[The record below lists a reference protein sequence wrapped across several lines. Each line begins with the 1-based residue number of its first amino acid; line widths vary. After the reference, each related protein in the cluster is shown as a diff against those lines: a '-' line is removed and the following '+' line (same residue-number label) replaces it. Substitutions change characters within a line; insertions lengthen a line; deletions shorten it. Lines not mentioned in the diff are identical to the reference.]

1 MIKKLNITTLWLCL
15 LVVLVPGCGRKSTT
29 GKSGSVKVERDGGK
43 KQKGKKKSLFLDD
56 SAQEFVFEEEA
67 GTNAFEAGAM
77 QDKSRINLVET
88 PANRE
93 WEERRAQQAK
103 YGLKTV
109 YFEFDK
115 SNITSD
121 QEANLKHDLA
131 VLKKLLKQNPEAMFT
146 IEGHACRFAG
156 SAEYNILLSEKR
168 AEAIARWLDK
178 HGISLDHIKV
188 VGRGFEMCLVPV
200 GTKEQ
205 QAPNRRVEFF
215 IEVE

>member
-29 GKSGSVKVERDGGK
+29 GKSGSVKIERDGGK

-103 YGLKTV
+103 YGFKNI
-109 YFEFDK
+109 YFDFDK

-121 QEANLKHDLA
+121 QEPVLKHNLA
-131 VLKKLLKQNPEAMFT
+131 VMKKLVKQNPDVTFI
-146 IEGHACRFAG
+146 IEGHTCNYG
-156 SAEYNILLSEKR
+156 KGEYNILLSEKR
-168 AEAIARWLDK
+168 AEAIARWVDK
-178 HGISLDHIKV
+178 HGISLDHVKV
-188 VGRGFEMCLVPV
+188 VGRGYEMCTVPV

-205 QAPNRRVEFF
+205 KAPDRRGEFF